1 MKSKWSVGLSAF
13 ILLVVGVVPR
23 GEQQPPPAQPP
34 AAGAPAP
41 PPAQAGRGG
50 RGGGIEAEIAAGAD
64 FSPRPPVVRLDPAAQ
79 QKLFLLPPGYK
90 IEPVLTDPLIEDP
103 VGVTF
108 DGNGRMYVLEM
119 RSYMQDADGSNSRA
133 PISRIS
139 RHEDTDGDGTFD
151 KHTVFVDKMV
161 MPRIAF
167 PLGDGVILAL
177 ETDNRDMYKYT
188 DTDGDGVADKK
199 ELFYPGVGRVTN
211 MEWQP
216 GGLTWAMDNWL
227 YMTYNPFRLRLAPD
241 GKILREE
248 TDSNGGQ
255 WWSAQDNHGKMWW
268 VDGGGEIGPVNFQAP
283 IVYGAFNVK
292 DNFEPDFQVPWP
304 APGGIADM
312 QGGMRRVRMPDGTLN
327 HFTAASGVEI
337 YRGHRLPKDMVG
349 DLFFTEPVGRIVRR
363 AKVVVTD
370 GLTQLQE
377 RPSAVR
383 VPALDRSALPAGRH
397 HERARRLAL
406 PDGHVHGDHPGR
418 AVRRP
423 ELVSAAQGRAA
434 TRSTSSTTGA
444 ASGASPTRGRTPD
457 RQRPQMYRDTPAQLV
472 KHLEH
477 PNGWWRD
484 TAQKQL
490 VLRQNKSVVP
500 ALVTMARTSSN
511 QLAKMHALW
520 TLEGLGALDAR
531 LVREQMKHPDPKIR
545 IQAIRASETL
555 YKAGDKSFANDYRAM
570 LKDAD
575 TDVVIQAM
583 LTINLRRIP
592 QYAELIR
599 ATKDATSVRGIT
611 EFGDQL
617 LRPQTSSQGQRPSLA
632 DGAVTGLNLSTEERR
647 IARARRGH
655 LQGTVRRVPRPGRQG
670 RADGRR
676 DRRNDARAEPRR
688 RAASAR
694 QRRLHH
700 QGAPARHDRRA
711 RRQELP
717 RRRRDGADGHEHRR
731 LDRRRRELRPQQ
743 LRQQRSIRD
752 ARARRRRA
760 QGESAH
766 LDVDLRRARLDDAA
780 AAPQS
785 GAVEGDGEP

>member
-13 ILLVVGVVPR
+13 ILLFVGGVPR

-34 AAGAPAP
+34 AAGAPAQ
-41 PPAQAGRGG
+41 PPAQAGRAG
-50 RGGGIEAEIAAGAD
+50 RGGIEAEIAAGAD
-64 FSPRPPVVRLDPAAQ
+64 FSPRPPVTRLDPAAQ

-139 RHEDTDGDGTFD
+139 RHEDTNGDGTFD

-337 YRGHRLPKDMVG
+337 YRGHRLPEG
-349 DLFFTEPVGRIVRR
+349 HGRRSLLHRTGRPHRPAREDRR
-363 AKVVVTD
+363 HRRLDAAE
-370 GLTQLQE
+370 E
-377 RPSAVR
+377 RLSAVR
-383 VPALDRSALPAGRH
+383 VPALDRSAVPAGRH
-397 HERARRLAL
+397 HERARWLAL

-418 AVRRP
+418 AVRRA
-423 ELVSAAQGRAA
+423 ELVPAAQGRTAGARQAA
-434 TRSTSSTTGA
+434 QLGPHLAHHLRRDVAGSAAAADVPRHAGA
-444 ASGASPTRGRTPD
+444 ARQASR
-457 RQRPQMYRDTPAQLV
+457 
-472 KHLEH
+472 
-477 PNGWWRD
+477 
-484 TAQKQL
+484 
-490 VLRQNKSVVP
+490 
-500 ALVTMARTSSN
+500 
-511 QLAKMHALW
+511 
-520 TLEGLGALDAR
+520 
-531 LVREQMKHPDPKIR
+531 
-545 IQAIRASETL
+545 
-555 YKAGDKSFANDYRAM
+555 
-570 LKDAD
+570 
-575 TDVVIQAM
+575 
-583 LTINLRRIP
+583 
-592 QYAELIR
+592 
-599 ATKDATSVRGIT
+599 
-611 EFGDQL
+611 
-617 LRPQTSSQGQRPSLA
+617 
-632 DGAVTGLNLSTEERR
+632 
-647 IARARRGH
+647 
-655 LQGTVRRVPRPGRQG
+655 
-670 RADGRR
+670 
-676 DRRNDARAEPRR
+676 
-688 RAASAR
+688 AR
-694 QRRLHH
+694 QRLV
-700 QGAPARHDRRA
+700 A
-711 RRQELP
+711 
-717 RRRRDGADGHEHRR
+717 
-731 LDRRRRELRPQQ
+731 
-743 LRQQRSIRD
+743 
-752 ARARRRRA
+752 
-760 QGESAH
+760 
-766 LDVDLRRARLDDAA
+766 
-780 AAPQS
+780 
-785 GAVEGDGEP
+785 